1 MKRKQ
6 SESRLATPYAIWSV
20 LFIVIPLI
28 LIVFFSFTKQVDGR
42 YMFTLDNFDKFFNVM
57 YFKVVRRSLVLA
69 FISTVLCLIVGYPTA
84 YIISKAKP
92 SRRATLL
99 LLCILPMWMN
109 FLLRTYAWSAIL
121 GKNGF
126 INTLLGMV
134 GLGPINILYTDA
146 AVLLGMVYNFLPFM
160 ILPIHTILS
169 KMDQDLIN
177 AAKDLG
183 ANNFQVFTK
192 VIFPLSLP
200 GVISGI
206 TMVFMPAV
214 STFVISK
221 LLGGGQFYL
230 IGNLIEQ
237 EFMSVG
243 DWHFGSAISI
253 FMMIII
259 LISFLT
265 DFIVFLLEFIKIF
278 FGTGITVI
286 RLRSNHIIH

>member
-183 ANNFQVFTK
+183 ANDFQVFTK

-259 LISFLT
+259 LISMAIMNKYSSGN
-265 DFIVFLLEFIKIF
+265 DKEGGGLL
-278 FGTGITVI
+278 
-286 RLRSNHIIH
+286 L

>member
-146 AVLLGMVYNFLPFM
+146 A
-160 ILPIHTILS
+160 
-169 KMDQDLIN
+169 
-177 AAKDLG
+177 DLG
-183 ANNFQVFTK
+183 ANNVQVFTK

-259 LISFLT
+259 LISMAIMNKYSSGN
-265 DFIVFLLEFIKIF
+265 DKEGGGLL
-278 FGTGITVI
+278 
-286 RLRSNHIIH
+286 L